1 MNKHD
6 EMIAKEGWI
15 FFFPLLILAL
25 LAGYFAWTVA
35 AIVLGILALYVA
47 WFFRNPQ
54 RAIPSEA
61 GAIVSPADGK
71 VVAVRQLEDGSQ
83 AMSIFLN
90 IFNVHVNR
98 SPIQGVVQTAE
109 YTEGKF
115 VPADRPEASTVN
127 ERNKLVIVDG
137 SFRLEVTQ
145 VAGLIA
151 RRIVCW
157 SKPGDQLERGQRFGL
172 IRFGSRVDLRF
183 PKDCEIVVKVGQKV
197 AGGSDIIARR
207 R

>member
-6 EMIAKEGWI
+6 EIIAREGWI

-25 LAGYFAWTVA
+25 VAGYFAYTVV
-35 AIVLGILALYVA
+35 AIILGVLALYVA

-98 SPIQGVVQTAE
+98 SPIEGVIEGAE
-109 YTEGKF
+109 YTSGKF

-157 SKPGDQLERGQRFGL
+157 SKTGDRLGRGERFGL

-183 PKDCEIVVKVGQKV
+183 PKDCEIVAKVGQKV
-197 AGGSDIIARR
+197 AGGRDIIARR

>member
-15 FFFPLLILAL
+15 FFFPLLILAI

-98 SPIQGVVQTAE
+98 SPIEGVVQTAE
-109 YTEGKF
+109 YTPGKF
-115 VPADRPEASTVN
+115 LPADRPEASTVN
-127 ERNKLVIVDG
+127 ERNKLIIVDG
-137 SFRLEVTQ
+137 TFRLEVTQ

-183 PKDCEIVVKVGQKV
+183 PKDCEIVVEVGQKL

>member
-1 MNKHD
+1 
-6 EMIAKEGWI
+6 MIAKEGWI

-127 ERNKLVIVDG
+127 ERNKLVVVDG

>member
-127 ERNKLVIVDG
+127 ERNKLVVVDG